1 MNTSPDNLYI
11 KTKDFSVSK
20 EDFSLFYNEEYD
32 YLQTFPQPENIAKYY
47 ESEDYISHTD
57 RNKGLFEKI
66 YQLVKRYMLS
76 RKVQLLEKYIKNKG
90 TLLDIGAGTGD
101 FLRIAQKKGW
111 QVTGVEPNQ
120 KAIDNARKKN
130 ISLYKNLEEV
140 QRTFDCITLWHVLE
154 HIPNLQLQIDFI
166 NKHLQT
172 NGILI
177 IAVPNYKS
185 KDAFI
190 YQEFWAGYD
199 VPRHLWHFS
208 KTSISK
214 LFSDNHFQIINIK
227 PMLFDAFYISL
238 LSEKYKTGKINFI
251 KGFVN
256 GFRSNLSA
264 IQTGE
269 YSSLI
274 YILKKIK

>member
-90 TLLDIGAGTGD
+90 TLLDIGTGTGD

-130 ISLYKNLEEV
+130 ISLYKNLEGV